1 MQGDVEEA
9 VEALLNAMLNLRFKA
24 DKSVLANALAKAS
37 LIDTAAYTVESV
49 QNFNAA
55 QAAAE
60 AVMKNEALSK
70 DDQAQVN
77 KAAADLNEAI
87 YNLVPKA
94 AVQGDATMQTGGSSA
109 KTGDT
114 TPIAVAFAA
123 ITLAGACFFIKKRN
137 R

>member
-1 MQGDVEEA
+1 
-9 VEALLNAMLNLRFKA
+9 
-24 DKSVLANALAKAS
+24 
-37 LIDTAAYTVESV
+37 
-49 QNFNAA
+49 
-55 QAAAE
+55 
-60 AVMKNEALSK
+60 MKNEALSK